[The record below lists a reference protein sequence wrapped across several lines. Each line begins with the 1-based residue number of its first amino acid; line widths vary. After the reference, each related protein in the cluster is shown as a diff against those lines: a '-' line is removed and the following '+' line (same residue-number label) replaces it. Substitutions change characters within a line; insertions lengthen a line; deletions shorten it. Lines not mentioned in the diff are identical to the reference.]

1 VDALVY
7 LDALRYEAE
16 VLKECLREAAEGEI
30 QATSSSSSSPS
41 APSGGA
47 SGGAAAG
54 DQLTP
59 RGLGGGSPA
68 LGDYLSS
75 LDPNQKLALTEG
87 IEVRIS

>member
-1 VDALVY
+1 MY

-30 QATSSSSSSPS
+30 QATSSSSSSSPS

-47 SGGAAAG
+47 SGGATAG

>member
-1 VDALVY
+1 MY

-30 QATSSSSSSPS
+30 QATSSSSSSSPS

-54 DQLTP
+54 DQLAP
-59 RGLGGGSPA
+59 RGLGGGSPT